1 MPSANKIVDD
11 ISRVF
16 SGAMGVAQG
25 AAGEAE
31 NAMKSFVSKL
41 IADKD
46 FVTREEFE
54 AVSLM
59 AQNAREEVELL
70 KKEIASLK
78 PKKVAKKK
86 TTKDA

>member
-1 MPSANKIVDD
+1 MSSANKIVDD

-41 IADKD
+41 VADKD

-54 AVSLM
+54 AVSIM
-59 AQNAREEVELL
+59 AQNARAEVEVL
-70 KKEIASLK
+70 KKEIAALY
-78 PKKVAKKK
+78 PQK
-86 TTKDA
+86 TTKAK

>member
-1 MPSANKIVDD
+1 MSSANKIVDD

-31 NAMKSFVSKL
+31 NAMKSFVGKL

-59 AQNAREEVELL
+59 AQNARAEVEAL
-70 KKEIASLK
+70 KKEIAALT
-78 PKKVAKKK
+78 PKKTVSKK
-86 TTKDA
+86 TKDK